1 MTANIVLICVM
12 LILSAFFSGSEMAF
26 LASNKLV
33 LEINRRRFPRMSK
46 ITDIFMANA
55 GVLISTILVGNN
67 VAMVIYGLAF
77 SEVFNPFFTSHF
89 SDSASLLLFCQTIVS
104 TIIII
109 VTAEFLPKTL
119 IQVNP
124 TVMLNIL
131 ALPLMFFYIIF
142 YPIGRGMQMA
152 AHFFITK
159 ILRSSSNTS
168 SEPLIPGRVDLDN
181 LLSKQAEV
189 AQDMV
194 ENKGHSTDISQE
206 AKLMKNALDF
216 TKIKVRDCFIPRTE
230 IVAIDI
236 NDSIQELDKLFIE
249 TGYSKIL
256 VYEDSIDNIIGYV
269 HVSGMFKGIQSIK
282 QMMTPIVVV
291 PETMSAQ
298 LLLKLFTG
306 QHKSIA
312 LVVDE
317 FGGTAGMITM
327 EDVLE
332 EIFGEIDDEHDTVE
346 YVEKVIND
354 NEYVFSGRL
363 EIDYLNEKY
372 DLSLPVSDDY
382 DTLAGLILN
391 ETHSIPERDEM
402 IKIEGF
408 TFVILI
414 ASGAKIEKV
423 KLIKE

>member
-1 MTANIVLICVM
+1 MTSSLILICVM
-12 LILSAFFSGSEMAF
+12 LLLSAFFSGGEMAF
-26 LASNKLV
+26 LASDKLV
-33 LEINRRRFPRMSK
+33 MEINRKRFPRMSK
-46 ITDIFMANA
+46 ITDIFMANS

-67 VAMVIYGLAF
+67 IAMVIYGLAF
-77 SEVFNPFFTSHF
+77 SELFGPFFTSRF
-89 SDSASLLLFCQTIVS
+89 TDNATVLLFCQTIVS

-119 IQVNP
+119 IQINP
-124 TVMLNIL
+124 SVMLNVL
-131 ALPLMFFYIIF
+131 ALPLMFFYVLF
-142 YPIGRGMQMA
+142 YPLGRGMQLA

-159 ILRSSSNTS
+159 VLRSKAAVSN
-168 SEPLIPGRVDLDN
+168 EPLLPGRVDLDN
-181 LLSKQAEV
+181 LLSTQVEVVAESDSDV
-189 AQDMV
+189 
-194 ENKGHSTDISQE
+194 SQE

-216 TKIKVRDCFIPRTE
+216 SKIKVRDCFIPRTE
-230 IVAIDI
+230 IAAIDI
-236 NDSIQELDKLFIE
+236 DESVDELDKMFIE

-269 HVSGMFKGIQSIK
+269 HVSGMFKDAKSIK
-282 QMMTPIVVV
+282 SMMTPIVVV
-291 PETMSAQ
+291 PETMSAN
-298 LLLKLFTG
+298 LLLKQFTG

-332 EIFGEIDDEHDTVE
+332 EIFGEIADEHDTVE
-346 YVEKVIND
+346 YVEKKID
-354 NEYVFSGRL
+354 ENEYIFSGRL

-372 DLSLPVSDDY
+372 DLDLPVSDDY

-391 ETHSIPERDEM
+391 TTQSIPARDEM
-402 IKIEGF
+402 VKVDGF
-408 TFVILI
+408 TIRILV
-414 ASGAKIEKV
+414 AGKAKIEKV

>member
-1 MTANIVLICVM
+1 MVSSWILICAM
-12 LILSAFFSGSEMAF
+12 LLLSAFFSGGEMAF
-26 LASNKLV
+26 LASDKLV
-33 LEINRRRFPRMSK
+33 MEINRKRFPRMSK
-46 ITDIFMANA
+46 ITDIFMANS

-77 SEVFNPFFTSHF
+77 SDLFGPFFTARFTSN
-89 SDSASLLLFCQTIVS
+89 ATVLLLCQTIIS

-119 IQVNP
+119 IQINP
-124 TVMLNIL
+124 SVMLNVL
-131 ALPLMFFYIIF
+131 ALPLMFFYILF
-142 YPIGRGMQMA
+142 YPLGRGMQML
-152 AHFFITK
+152 AHFFINKVLHSKTT
-159 ILRSSSNTS
+159 TS
-168 SEPLIPGRVDLDN
+168 TDVVLPSRTDLDN
-181 LLSKQAEV
+181 LLSRQTDV
-189 AQDMV
+189 APETVSDV
-194 ENKGHSTDISQE
+194 VQE

-216 TKIKVRDCFIPRTE
+216 SKIKVRDCFVPRTE
-230 IVAIDI
+230 IAAIDI
-236 NDSIQELDKLFIE
+236 NETVDVLDQMFIE

-256 VYEDSIDNIIGYV
+256 VYQDSIDNIIGYV
-269 HVSGMFKGIQSIK
+269 HVSGMFLRADSIK
-282 QMMTPIVVV
+282 KMMTPIVVV

-317 FGGTAGMITM
+317 FGGTAGMVTM

-346 YVEKVIND
+346 YVEKVLSDGYI
-354 NEYVFSGRL
+354 FSGRL

-372 DLSLPVSDDY
+372 GLDLPTSDDY

-391 ETHSIPERDEM
+391 ITKSIPARDE
-402 IKIEGF
+402 IVDIEGF
-408 TFVILI
+408 SIRILVV
-414 ASGAKIEKV
+414 GKAKIEKV
-423 KLIKE
+423 KLTKTQ

>member
-1 MTANIVLICVM
+1 
-12 LILSAFFSGSEMAF
+12 MAF
-26 LASNKLV
+26 LASDKLV
-33 LEINRRRFPRMSK
+33 MEINRKKFPRMSK
-46 ITDIFMANA
+46 ITDIFMANS

-77 SEVFNPFFTSHF
+77 SEMFGPFFTSRF
-89 SDSASLLLFCQTIVS
+89 TDNATVLLFCQTIVS

-119 IQVNP
+119 IQINP
-124 TVMLNIL
+124 SVMLNIL
-131 ALPLMFFYIIF
+131 ALPLMFFYILF
-142 YPIGRGMQMA
+142 YPIGRGMQLA

-159 ILRSSSNTS
+159 VLRSKATTAD
-168 SEPLIPGRVDLDN
+168 EPLIPGRVDLDN
-181 LLSKQAEV
+181 LLSMQADAVTESNSDV
-189 AQDMV
+189 
-194 ENKGHSTDISQE
+194 SQE

-216 TKIKVRDCFIPRTE
+216 SKIKVRDCFIPRTE
-230 IVAIDI
+230 IAAIDI
-236 NDSIQELDKLFIE
+236 TDTVDELDKMFIE

-269 HVSGMFKGIQSIK
+269 HVSGMFKGAKSIK
-282 QMMTPIVVV
+282 SMMTPIVVV
-291 PETMSAQ
+291 PETMSAN
-298 LLLKLFTG
+298 LLLKQFTG

-332 EIFGEIDDEHDTVE
+332 EIFGEIADEHDTVE
-346 YVEKVIND
+346 YVEKKID
-354 NEYVFSGRL
+354 EGEYVFSGRL

-372 DLSLPVSDDY
+372 DLGLPVSDDY

-391 ETHSIPERDEM
+391 TTQSIPARDEVV
-402 IKIEGF
+402 ELDGF
-408 TFVILI
+408 TIRILV
-414 ASGAKIEKV
+414 AGKAKIEKV

>member
-1 MTANIVLICVM
+1 
-12 LILSAFFSGSEMAF
+12 MAF
-26 LASNKLV
+26 LASDKLV
-33 LEINRRRFPRMSK
+33 MEINRKRFPRMSK
-46 ITDIFMANA
+46 ITDIFMANS

-67 VAMVIYGLAF
+67 IAMVIYGLAF
-77 SEVFNPFFTSHF
+77 SELFGPFFTSRF
-89 SDSASLLLFCQTIVS
+89 TDNATVLLFCQTIVS

-119 IQVNP
+119 IQINP
-124 TVMLNIL
+124 SVMLNVL
-131 ALPLMFFYIIF
+131 ALPLMFFYVLF
-142 YPIGRGMQMA
+142 YPLGRGMQLA

-159 ILRSSSNTS
+159 VLRSKAAVSN
-168 SEPLIPGRVDLDN
+168 EPLLPGRVDLDN
-181 LLSKQAEV
+181 LLSTQVEVVAESDSDV
-189 AQDMV
+189 
-194 ENKGHSTDISQE
+194 SQE

-216 TKIKVRDCFIPRTE
+216 SKIKVRDCFIPRTE
-230 IVAIDI
+230 IAAIDI
-236 NDSIQELDKLFIE
+236 DESVDELDKMFIE

-269 HVSGMFKGIQSIK
+269 HVSGMFKDAKSIK
-282 QMMTPIVVV
+282 SMMTPIVVV
-291 PETMSAQ
+291 PETMSAN
-298 LLLKLFTG
+298 LLLKQFTG

-332 EIFGEIDDEHDTVE
+332 EIFGEIADEHDTVE
-346 YVEKVIND
+346 YVEKKID
-354 NEYVFSGRL
+354 ENEYIFSGRL

-372 DLSLPVSDDY
+372 DLDLPVSDDY

-391 ETHSIPERDEM
+391 TTQSIPARDEM
-402 IKIEGF
+402 VKVDGF
-408 TFVILI
+408 TIRILV
-414 ASGAKIEKV
+414 AGKAKIEKV